1 MSCNLVHS
9 LLSFVEFRIDMPA
22 IHAAALVVYKHH
34 PALVEQV
41 GDKFVIL
48 LPDGKTK
55 KVRDKDIQLLHPGPL
70 ATLDAL
76 SDSSGDF
83 VEAWELLQGEQVSL
97 AELAELA
104 YGEFSPIS
112 AWSAWCALREGLYF
126 KGEPDC
132 ILVQDADQVAEILA
146 AREYKRQE
154 AVAWDV
160 FLEHVQA
167 ATLDDA
173 DRKRLAE
180 VERVALGS
188 ATNSRILS
196 ACKVANTLEEAHRLL
211 IRCGFWSATENPW
224 PRRTG
229 IVLAPVDLSIPILP
243 DETRLDLTHLPAW
256 AIDDVGNQDPD
267 DAISLDGDYLWVH
280 IADVAALVAPDSPLD
295 RAARERASNL
305 YLPEQTYAMLPD
317 ALVQHLGMGLADQ
330 SPALSI
336 GCRFDGEQLQDI
348 RVELSRVQ
356 VQRTTYEAVNDRLDA
371 PEFAGLV
378 ALTDAYRARRMAQQA
393 TTLNLPDV
401 SVKLVDNDVL
411 IEPQPKTPSRD
422 LVADAMVM
430 AGEAVALFAQAQE
443 LAIPYA
449 MQPPPDSIQQPET
462 LAEMF
467 AYRRCFKASRMVLA
481 PEPHAGLGLASYT
494 RCTSPLRRYADL
506 VVHQQLRALLRG
518 EEPRSV
524 EQLDEALLSLNGTN
538 GSIRRAERLSN
549 LHWKL
554 VFLQQQPDWTGE
566 GVVVAVDERKVTVL
580 IPALAMEAKLRR
592 RDEFVLDGC
601 LLLKVQSVDIPTQ
614 DVSFGVVKQ

>member
-1 MSCNLVHS
+1 
-9 LLSFVEFRIDMPA
+9 MPA

-55 KVRDKDIQLLHPGPL
+55 KVRDKDIQLLHSGPL

-76 SDSSGDF
+76 SETTGDF
-83 VEAWELLQGEQVSL
+83 AEAWELLQGEQVSL

-104 YGEFSPIS
+104 YGEFSPQS
-112 AWSAWCALREGLYF
+112 AWLAWCALREGLYF
-126 KGEPDC
+126 KGDPDC
-132 ILVQDADQVAEILA
+132 IQVQDADQVAEILA
-146 AREYKRQE
+146 VRAQKQQE
-154 AVAWDV
+154 AAAWET
-160 FLEHVQA
+160 FLDHVQS

-188 ATNSRILS
+188 AANSRILS
-196 ACKVANTLEEAHRLL
+196 ACKVANTLEEAHRFL
-211 IRCGFWSATENPW
+211 IRCGYWPAMENPW
-224 PRRTG
+224 PRRAD
-229 IVLAPVDLSIPILP
+229 IELEPVDLPIPALS

-280 IADVAALVAPDSPLD
+280 VADVAALVAPASPLD
-295 RAARERASNL
+295 LAARERASNL
-305 YLPEQTYAMLPD
+305 YLPEHTHAMLPD
-317 ALVQHLGMGLADQ
+317 ALVQQLGMGLSDQ

-336 GCRFDGEQLQDI
+336 GCRFDGDQLQDI

-356 VQRTTYEAVNDRLDA
+356 VQRTTYDAVNDRLDD

-401 SVKLVDNDVL
+401 SVKVVNGVVSVESLS
-411 IEPQPKTPSRD
+411 KTPSRD
-422 LVADAMVM
+422 VVADAMVM
-430 AGEAVALFAQAQE
+430 AGEAVARFAQEHE
-443 LAIPYA
+443 LAIPFA

-462 LAEMF
+462 LAEMY

-481 PEPHAGLGLASYT
+481 PEPHAGLGLSSYS

-506 VVHQQLRALLRG
+506 VVHQQLRAFLRG

-524 EQLDEALLSLNGTN
+524 EQLDEALLSLNGIN

-554 VFLQQQPDWTGE
+554 IFLQQQPDWTGE
-566 GVVVAVDERKVTVL
+566 GFVVAIDERKATVL
-580 IPALAMEAKLRR
+580 IPALAMEVKLRR

-601 LLLKVQSVDIPTQ
+601 LLLKVLSVDVPAQ